1 MVIDVAHNPP
11 GVAASVATWREL
23 WGDEPVAESIRRAG
37 ADAVE
42 CASGREAIE
51 RALDRVEAGGA
62 RGVLCLWSFHVAQ
75 SAYRM
80 FAP

>member
-51 RALDRVEAGGA
+51 RALDR
-62 RGVLCLWSFHVAQ
+62 
-75 SAYRM
+75 
-80 FAP
+80 